1 MSDRMVR
8 IRLILQG
15 IDNASSTFDRVQRNN
30 EAMQKSLLKKGVEAT
45 ALMGTGYA
53 IASSIAPAIKAYS
66 TLEESQTDL
75 KASMM
80 DASGAIDKN
89 FEKIAI
95 LAEQLGN
102 KLPGTT
108 ADFND
113 MFKTM
118 MNNGIKTENIL
129 AGLGK
134 AAAYVAVDL
143 KMGYSEAGEF
153 AARMQQATGVADA
166 DMLKYMDTISK
177 ANGMGL
183 KIDEMRY
190 AFMRSTGTLK
200 SLGLQG
206 LESANKM
213 SVLFGLFARNG
224 AGGEIG
230 GTAFNSIIAS
240 LQDPKKFDKANA
252 AAKAMGVNLQFF
264 KGNKFLGIEN
274 MMAQFGKLKGL
285 SNKDSILSSLFGGG
299 QDAQVA
305 KTMVNEGLAGYQ
317 KLSAQ
322 MANKATLTD
331 KVNMKLVTLAALW
344 ESTTGT
350 IENML
355 AALGKGLQPILSP
368 LITMIGDIAGKVQEF
383 LKANPGV
390 AKFIMLL
397 TALVGVFVTLLGAV
411 KMIQA
416 VRIAFQLLNITMKG
430 NPFILIATVAI
441 LAISLIYANW
451 DKISGWFTNLWTKVK
466 KIFSNAWQ
474 GIKNIFFNYTPAGM
488 IYTHWDKIK
497 AWFSGLWDKVKMIFK
512 AGWEG
517 IKNLFLNYTPQG
529 LVIKHWDK
537 ITAFFKL
544 LWEGVKNIFSS
555 MFKWVMNFG
564 KQFYH
569 AGANII
575 TSIIHG
581 ITSKITAI
589 TDKVKA
595 VAKKIRDFFPFSPA
609 KDGPLKDIHKV
620 KLMETI
626 AASINAKPMI
636 SALNNTLQN
645 SFNSRQPQLASGKGG
660 GGGFVFSPTI
670 TLYGGATQ
678 QDANLITSSMK
689 IQFEKLYNDFMKNK
703 QRTNF

>member
-1 MSDRMVR
+1 MVR

-15 IDNASSTFDRVQRNN
+15 IDNASSVMDRVNSST
-30 EAMQKSLLKKGVEAT
+30 EALKKTFMKKSVEAT

-89 FEKIAI
+89 FERIAG
-95 LAEQLGN
+95 LAETLGN

-143 KMGYSEAGEF
+143 KMGYAEAGEF
-153 AARMQQATGVADA
+153 AARMQQATGVADK

-183 KIDEMRY
+183 KIEEMRY

-206 LESANKM
+206 LDSANKM

-230 GTAFNSIIAS
+230 GTAFNSIISS
-240 LQDPKKFDKANA
+240 LQDSKKFEKANA
-252 AAKAMGVNLQFF
+252 AAKAMGINLQFF

-274 MMAQFGKLKGL
+274 MMAQFEKLKGAK
-285 SNKDSILSSLFGGG
+285 NKDAILSTLFGSG

-305 KTMVNEGLAGYQ
+305 KTMVNEGLAGYM
-317 KLSAQ
+317 KLSKE
-322 MANKATLTD
+322 MNNKATLTD
-331 KVNMKLVTLAALW
+331 KVNVKLLTLKALW

-355 AALGKGLQPILSP
+355 AALGKGLQPILAP
-368 LITMIGDIAGKVQEF
+368 LITMIGDIAGKIQEF
-383 LKANPGV
+383 LKANPGM
-390 AKFIMLL
+390 AKFLMLA
-397 TALVGVFVTLLGAV
+397 TSLVGIFVTLMGAV

-416 VRIAFQLLNITMKG
+416 IRTAFILLNITMQA

-451 DKISGWFTNLWTKVK
+451 DKIKVWFTNLWDKIK
-466 KIFSNAWQ
+466 KIFFAVWDW
-474 GIKNIFFNYTPAGM
+474 IKNM
-488 IYTHWDKIK
+488 
-497 AWFSGLWDKVKMIFK
+497 
-512 AGWEG
+512 
-517 IKNLFLNYTPQG
+517 FLNYTPYG

-537 ITAFFKL
+537 IKAFFLGLWDRIKAMFKATWEWIKNMFL
-544 LWEGVKNIFSS
+544 NYTPHGLIIKHWDKISQFFSNLWEKVKAIFSG
-555 MFKWVMNFG
+555 MFKWVLNFG
-564 KQFYH
+564 KQFYQ

-575 TSIIHG
+575 TSIING
-581 ITSKITAI
+581 ITSKITAL
-589 TDKVKA
+589 TDKVKG

-609 KDGPLKDIHKV
+609 KEGALKDIHKV

-626 AASINAKPMI
+626 AASINAKPMMN
-636 SALNNTLQN
+636 ALNNALQT
-645 SFNSRQPQLASGKGG
+645 SFNGRQPQLAGIGGGNKGG
-660 GGGFVFSPTI
+660 MVFSPTI

-678 QDANLITSSMK
+678 QDANMISNSMK
-689 IQFEKLYNDFMKNK
+689 VQLDKWYKDMMGNK